1 MAQKDYYEIL
11 GVPRNAD
18 AATIKKAYRQLA
30 MKFHPDKNPGNKEAE
45 DKFKEAASAY
55 EVLSSPEK
63 RAKYDQFGHAAFSH
77 GAGAGGFQGFSD
89 INDIFASFG
98 DIFGDIFGDAMM
110 GGGRGR
116 GGRRSRAAR
125 GADLRYILDIELKD
139 VIDGCEKDVTF
150 DSEDSCEACGGSGS
164 DSKHKPET
172 CVTCHGAGQIV
183 RAQGFFSMASTC
195 PTCRGEG
202 QVIKHPCKKCHGKGR
217 VESKRKIKVKVPQ
230 GVDTGTRLRL
240 TGEGE
245 GGFYGGPAGD
255 LYVEMR
261 VKDDKRFER
270 RENDLIGRVEV
281 SYLQAIL
288 GAEVEVETVKG
299 REFIEIPAGT
309 QPGEM
314 IRLGGKGIPSLR
326 GYGRGDLYFE
336 VKVQI
341 PKKISKREEES
352 LREMAEALGE
362 NVQKK
367 ARGFFGGTKKRVSE
381 DEAGH

>member
-1 MAQKDYYEIL
+1 MSQQQQKDFYEVL

-18 AATIKKAYRQLA
+18 ADTIKKAYRQLA

-45 DKFKEAASAY
+45 NKFKEAAGAY
-55 EVLSSPEK
+55 EVLSNAEK
-63 RAKYDQFGHAAFSH
+63 KAKYDRFGHAAF
-77 GAGAGGFQGFSD
+77 GQGGGGGFQGFHD
-89 INDIFASFG
+89 VNDIFSSFG
-98 DIFGDIFGDAMM
+98 DIFGDIFGESM
-110 GGGRGR
+110 GRQR
-116 GGRRSRAAR
+116 GGRRRPAR
-125 GADLRYILDIELKD
+125 GADLRYMLDIDLKD
-139 VIDGCEKDVTF
+139 AVDGCENEVKF
-150 DSEDSCEACGGSGS
+150 DSEDNCDPCNGSGG
-164 DSKHKPET
+164 DPKHPPQT
-172 CVTCHGAGQIV
+172 CSTCRGSGQIV

-202 QVIKHPCKKCHGKGR
+202 QIVSHPCKSCHGKGR
-217 VESKRKIKVKVPQ
+217 INAKRKIKVKVPP
-230 GVDTGTRLRL
+230 GVDNGTRLRL

-245 GGFYGGPAGD
+245 GGFHGGPAGD
-255 LYVEMR
+255 LYVEIR

-288 GAEVEVETVKG
+288 GADIEVETLKG

-314 IRLGGKGIPSLR
+314 IKLGGKGIPSLR
-326 GYGRGDLYFE
+326 GYGRGDMYFE

-362 NVQKK
+362 NIQRK
-367 ARGFFGGTKKRVSE
+367 AKAFFGSAKKKTTPE
-381 DEAGH
+381 PGH